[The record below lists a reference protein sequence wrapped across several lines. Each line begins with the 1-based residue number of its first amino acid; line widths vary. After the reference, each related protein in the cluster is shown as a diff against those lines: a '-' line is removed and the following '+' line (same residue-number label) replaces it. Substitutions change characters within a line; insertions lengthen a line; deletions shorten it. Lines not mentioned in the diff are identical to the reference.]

1 MEQTFLSQPACI
13 ILELFKM
20 LMLFIVKLNVTV
32 IKVDIS
38 WGIDK
43 MGYFCLI
50 LEIIRNIKILD
61 GVRGGGSGNVN
72 MTFYHILFS
81 LIDIIMPS
89 LHLNTNSLSET

>member
-1 MEQTFLSQPACI
+1 
-13 ILELFKM
+13 
-20 LMLFIVKLNVTV
+20 MLFIVKVNVTV

-61 GVRGGGSGNVN
+61 GGEGGGV
-72 MTFYHILFS
+72 
-81 LIDIIMPS
+81 
-89 LHLNTNSLSET
+89 